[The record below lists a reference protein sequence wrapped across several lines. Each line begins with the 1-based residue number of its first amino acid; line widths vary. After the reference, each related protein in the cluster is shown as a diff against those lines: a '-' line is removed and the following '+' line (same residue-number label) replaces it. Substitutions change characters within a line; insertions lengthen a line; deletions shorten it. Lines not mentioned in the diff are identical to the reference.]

1 MTELAAVNKLLVQVS
16 KKCDAIVTLD
26 EMKEQFETM
35 MGPILKRQADIG
47 NTVREFETA
56 MQKIES
62 QKFEQERRLSEI
74 RDSDLAETVIEVKTA
89 EANNRLAL
97 DTGSKLI
104 QPTLTDFL
112 R

>member
-1 MTELAAVNKLLVQVS
+1 MLSSLERAMLENDGTALALRLKELDQAL
-16 KKCDAIVTLD
+16 
-26 EMKEQFETM
+26 EQ
-35 MGPILKRQADIG
+35 ILKRQADIG

-104 QPTLTDFL
+104 QPTLSDFL